1 MPEIK
6 RTANAGVLIKL
17 DGVTF
22 LLDGVCKEYTEYSY
36 IGTPD
41 YIRKELTDN
50 FPDVL
55 AFTHWHEDHCD
66 PLYVEIYKKNTL
78 RPVYGP
84 ELPIRKKIKDIT
96 FMSVVNRHIGK
107 FTDPHVSY
115 IIEGS
120 KCIWFMG
127 DSSPLS
133 WKNISNYPTPDIVIV
148 PYAYAITDSAWK
160 ITNDLG
166 AKEII
171 LLHLPKEEDDQ
182 FSLWDAVANTT
193 KNDKRL
199 FIPKIGEVLT
209 F

>member
-1 MPEIK
+1 MEIR

-17 DGVTF
+17 DDVSI
-22 LLDGVCKEYTEYSY
+22 LLDGVCKDYTKYSY

-41 YIRKELTDN
+41 NIRRELTEN
-50 FPDVL
+50 FPNVL

-66 PLYVEIYKKNTL
+66 PSYVELYKKSTL

-84 ELPIRKKIKDIT
+84 ELSINGIINNIS
-96 FMSVVNRHIGK
+96 FLSIESRHIGK
-107 FTDPHVSY
+107 YTDPHVSY
-115 IIEGS
+115 IIQGS

-127 DSSPLS
+127 DASPLM

-160 ITNDLG
+160 ITKDLG
-166 AKEII
+166 AKYIV
-171 LLHLPKEEDDQ
+171 LLHLPKEDNDPYM
-182 FSLWDAVANTT
+182 LWNSVAETV
-193 KNDKRL
+193 KGDESL
-199 FIPKIGEVLT
+199 FIPKIGEVLI